1 MASNGYM
8 TPFASLLSVAERS
21 NQLKGELPLRE
32 NAQTLWA
39 GLGFNLLGQR
49 FVVPLDEV
57 AETMRVPQATRLPG
71 VKEFVIGIGNV
82 RGRLMAILDLAIFF
96 GKLSGLGVSQRR
108 VLAVEDEE
116 QYFGFIIDESLG
128 MQHFPSDAFEE
139 AVEEI
144 DDMFKPYIRG
154 AYRVAGTVWPILS
167 LTALAEHPELEQL
180 AVAS

>member
-1 MASNGYM
+1 MNDKA
-8 TPFASLLSVAERS
+8 PFATLLSLAERS
-21 NQLKGELPLRE
+21 NQLQGELPPRE
-32 NAQTLWA
+32 NAQKLWA
-39 GLGFNLLGQR
+39 GLGFSLLGQR

-82 RGRLMAILDLAIFF
+82 RGRLMAILDLAVFF
-96 GKLSGLGVSQRR
+96 GRLSELSMNQRR

-128 MQHFPSDAFEE
+128 MQHFPNDAFEE
-139 AVEEI
+139 VVEEI
-144 DDMFKPYIRG
+144 DELFKPYVRG
-154 AYRVAGTVWPILS
+154 AYHIAGTQWPVLS

-180 AVAS
+180 AIAS